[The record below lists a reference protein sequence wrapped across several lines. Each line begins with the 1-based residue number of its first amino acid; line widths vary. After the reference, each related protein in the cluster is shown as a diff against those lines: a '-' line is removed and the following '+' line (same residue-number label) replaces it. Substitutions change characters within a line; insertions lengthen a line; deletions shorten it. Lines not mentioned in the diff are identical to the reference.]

1 MWQIEYYVKENGNVP
16 VIDFLESL
24 TDKMN
29 AKALRAIDLLGE
41 KGTALKEPY
50 VKSIDGPIWELRI
63 KFASDI
69 TRIFYFAPCGN
80 KFVLLHGFV
89 KKTQKTPPREKALAK
104 SYYEDYQRRFP
115 AK

>member
-1 MWQIEYYVKENGNVP
+1 MWYVDYYEKENGDVP
-16 VIDFLESL
+16 VIEFLKGL
-24 TDKMN
+24 TDKMQ
-29 AKALRAIDLLGE
+29 AKALRAIDLLEE
-41 KGTALKEPY
+41 KGTTLKEPY
-50 VKSIDGPIWELRI
+50 VKSVEGPIWELRI

-80 KFVLLHGFV
+80 KFILLHGFV
-89 KKTQKTPPREKALAK
+89 KKTDKIPPRVKALAK